1 MVVKLNPYP
10 DELLY
15 GWILRLAAANALP
28 PQMFAEYYMGRENK
42 YTPLLYDIREGFP
55 LLAKEVFATD
65 NFANKFFEL
74 STAALYAIILTP
86 QNQHRLILN
95 FYLKNVLL

>member
-42 YTPLLYDIREGFP
+42 YTPDR
-55 LLAKEVFATD
+55 KSV
-65 NFANKFFEL
+65 
-74 STAALYAIILTP
+74 
-86 QNQHRLILN
+86 
-95 FYLKNVLL
+95 V